1 MKTATGDAEQIRI
14 PACCA
19 PAPFIPTL
27 PRHRSETPM
36 LPRLRSLH
44 SAITALLAALAAASA
59 TAAAPPG
66 DPASAP
72 PAAVDTAIPA
82 LRVPVDV
89 ACHQQL
95 VVTANSR
102 TGTLSIVDAQSLQL
116 IGEYHVGDSP
126 SAVESTGDYLL
137 LTDHLRHTLLTLKLH
152 RETSNKCRL
161 EQLSTTD
168 VPRYPVDIAVSP
180 EGHSLAVTSLWSR
193 MLTLLQIDNSG
204 KLQET
209 HRIALPFAPRRVIFA
224 GPEMIVVADNFGGEL
239 CVIDGNSGEI
249 LRQQSLHGHNIRG
262 LAVNPHSRSLLV
274 TCQTLDSRTF
284 TTYERIF
291 WGVLMQNGL
300 HSLPLQ
306 TLLRPAHTERSAT
319 VKTAKPAANSSYGSL
334 DAYDEPEYDGS
345 SYASPQR
352 YPLGTPSVGS
362 GDPGA
367 MLVTSNDTTL
377 LLISGTNQIAFR
389 TASHL
394 PFERLPAGRRPES
407 LCLNPDHTRAWIAN
421 RFDDSLTVL
430 DLTGAAPAVLAT
442 VTLGTLRPQTPE
454 ESGEQLFYDASL
466 SLDGWFSCHSCHT
479 DGHTNGLLADTF
491 GDEDRG
497 APKKVL
503 SLLGTGYTA
512 PWAWNGSKTH
522 LEDQVKTSLIISM
535 QSQLPSD
542 QLPIEPLSAFLRST
556 TPPPALQFA
565 RGLEPDPDRT
575 SLARNLF
582 QSAGCSSCHA
592 GSSLTSA
599 AIVDVGI
606 HDEEGVTEFNPPS
619 LRGVSQRGPWFHDGR
634 ATQLRDV
641 LESGHHNPGEP
652 LSEDQIT
659 LLLELLE
666 SL

>member
-1 MKTATGDAEQIRI
+1 
-14 PACCA
+14 
-19 PAPFIPTL
+19 
-27 PRHRSETPM
+27 M
-36 LPRLRSLH
+36 LSRLRSLH
-44 SAITALLAALAAASA
+44 AVATALLAALAAL
-59 TAAAPPG
+59 TAAANASHPNSDPVSNPPEPA
-66 DPASAP
+66 DPA
-72 PAAVDTAIPA
+72 VPA
-82 LRVPVDV
+82 LRVPVDITS
-89 ACHQQL
+89 HQQL
-95 VVTANSR
+95 IVTANSR
-102 TGTLSIVDAQSLQL
+102 TGTLSIIDSQSLQL
-116 IGEYHVGDSP
+116 AGEFRVGTAP
-126 SAVESTGDYLL
+126 SAVDSNGHFLL
-137 LTDHLRHTLLTLKLH
+137 LTDHSRHSLQILKTRHDANGLC
-152 RETSNKCRL
+152 SL
-161 EQLSTTD
+161 ELVASTP
-168 VPRYPVDIAVSP
+168 VPRYPVDLAVSAD
-180 EGHSLAVTSLWSR
+180 GHSVAVTSLWSR
-193 MLTLLQIDNSG
+193 MLTLLHLDDAG
-204 KLQET
+204 RLHET
-209 HRIALPFAPRRVIFA
+209 HRIPLPFAPRRVLHADADHLI
-224 GPEMIVVADNFGGEL
+224 VADNFGGEL
-239 CVIDGNSGEI
+239 CVVNSDSGQI
-249 LRQQSLHGHNIRG
+249 IRRQSLHGHNIRG
-262 LAVNPHSRSLLV
+262 LAINPQTRSLLV

-300 HSLPLQ
+300 HSLPLPS
-306 TLLRPAHTERSAT
+306 LLRPVPTDSQQAT
-319 VKTAKPAANSSYGSL
+319 QPNSQPATPSTNSSYGSL

-345 SYASPQR
+345 SYSSPQR

-367 MLVTSNDTTL
+367 MLVTADDTTL
-377 LLISGTNQIAFR
+377 LLISGTNQVAFR
-389 TASHL
+389 AASHL
-394 PFERLPAGRRPES
+394 PFERLPTGLRPES
-407 LCLNPDHTRAWIAN
+407 LCLNPNQTRAFIAN

-430 DLTGAAPAVLAT
+430 DLTATAPT
-442 VTLGTLRPQTPE
+442 VVANVPLGTLRQPTPE
-454 ESGEQLFYDASL
+454 ESGERLFYDASL

-522 LEDQVKTSLIISM
+522 LEDQVRTSLIISM
-535 QSQLPSD
+535 QSQLPTD

-556 TPPPALQFA
+556 TPPPSLQFA
-565 RGLEPDPDRT
+565 RDSVSNSDRL
-575 SLARNLF
+575 SHARTLF
-582 QSAGCSSCHA
+582 QTANCQSCHA

-641 LESGHHNPGEP
+641 LESGHHGSDTP

-659 LLLELLE
+659 LLLELLD

>member
-1 MKTATGDAEQIRI
+1 
-14 PACCA
+14 
-19 PAPFIPTL
+19 
-27 PRHRSETPM
+27 M
-36 LPRLRSLH
+36 LPRRRPLH
-44 SAITALLAALAAASA
+44 SATSAPAAAHIALALLALLAGPATANPPATDPRSIPPTPVDASA
-59 TAAAPPG
+59 
-66 DPASAP
+66 
-72 PAAVDTAIPA
+72 PA

-89 ACHQQL
+89 TSHQQL

-102 TGTLSIVDAQSLQL
+102 TGTLSFIDGDSLQPA
-116 IGEYHVGDSP
+116 GEFLVGVSP

-137 LTDHLRHTLLTLKLH
+137 FTDHSRHTLHALKLQ
-152 RETSNKCRL
+152 REATGKCSL
-161 EQLSTTD
+161 QILATAS
-168 VPRYPVDIAVSP
+168 VPRYPVDLAVSADKRTV
-180 EGHSLAVTSLWSR
+180 AVTSLWSR
-193 MLTLLQIDNSG
+193 MLTLLQLNPAG
-204 KLQET
+204 GFHET
-209 HRIALPFAPRRVIFA
+209 HRVPLPFAPRRVLHVA
-224 GPEMIVVADNFGGEL
+224 PDRVVVADNFGGEM
-239 CVIDGNSGEI
+239 CAVDVASGQI
-249 LRQQSLHGHNIRG
+249 VRQQSLHGHNIRG
-262 LAVNPHSRSLLV
+262 LAVNPQTRSLMV

-306 TLLRPAHTERSAT
+306 TLLRPAPTNSTTLTAT
-319 VKTAKPAANSSYGSL
+319 SKTLGKPAANSSYGSL
-334 DAYDEPEYDGS
+334 DAYAEPEYDGS

-367 MLVTSNDTTL
+367 LLVTDDDTTL

-389 TASHL
+389 AASHL

-407 LCLNPDHTRAWIAN
+407 LCLNSAQTRAFVAN

-430 DLTGAAPAVLAT
+430 DLTGAAPT
-442 VTLGTLRPQTPE
+442 VVTTVPLGMLRPPTPE

-512 PWAWNGSKTH
+512 PWAWTGSKTH
-522 LEDQVKTSLIISM
+522 LEDQIKTSLIISM

-542 QLPIEPLSAFLRST
+542 ELPIAPLSAFLRST
-556 TPPPALQFA
+556 TPPPSLQFA
-565 RGLEPDPDRT
+565 RNSVFDPDRL
-575 SLARNLF
+575 SHAQRLF

-634 ATQLRDV
+634 AAQLRDV
-641 LESGHHNPGEP
+641 LESGHHGSDTP

-659 LLLELLE
+659 LLLELLD

>member
-1 MKTATGDAEQIRI
+1 
-14 PACCA
+14 
-19 PAPFIPTL
+19 
-27 PRHRSETPM
+27 M
-36 LPRLRSLH
+36 LPRRYPPL
-44 SAITALLAALAAASA
+44 SAPTALTVAILTLALLAVPAHSSA
-59 TAAAPPG
+59 FSPPPT
-66 DPASAP
+66 DPSPPP
-72 PAAVDTAIPA
+72 PAATDPSVAA
-82 LRVPVDV
+82 LRTPVDV
-89 ACHQQL
+89 TFHQQL

-102 TGTLSIVDAQSLQL
+102 TGTLSFIDGHSLQPAA
-116 IGEYHVGDSP
+116 EFHVGLSP
-126 SAVESTGDYLL
+126 SAIESTSEFLL
-137 LTDHLRHTLLTLKLH
+137 FTDHLRHTLHSLKLH
-152 RETSNKCRL
+152 RETSGHCSL
-161 EQLSTTD
+161 DPVATAS
-168 VPRYPVDIAVSP
+168 VPRYPVDLAVSNDT
-180 EGHSLAVTSLWSR
+180 HAVAVTSLWSR
-193 MLTLLQIDNSG
+193 MLTLLQLDPHG
-204 KLQET
+204 HFHHT
-209 HRIALPFAPRRVIFA
+209 HTVPLPFAPRKVVFA
-224 GPEMIVVADNFGGEL
+224 AANTVVVADNFGGDL
-239 CVIDGNSGEI
+239 CVVDSSTGKIV
-249 LRQQSLHGHNIRG
+249 RHQPLHGHNIRG
-262 LAVNPHSRSLLV
+262 LAVNPHTRSLMV

-306 TLLRPAHTERSAT
+306 SLLRPGPAENATSAET
-319 VKTAKPAANSSYGSL
+319 ATNSAKPATNSSYGSL
-334 DAYDEPEYDGS
+334 DVYDEPEYDGS
-345 SYASPQR
+345 PRTSPQR

-367 MLVTSNDTTL
+367 MLVTSDDTTL
-377 LLISGTNQIAFR
+377 LLISGTSQIAFR

-407 LCLNPDHTRAWIAN
+407 LCLNPEQTRAWIAN

-430 DLTGAAPAVLAT
+430 DLTGTAPAVIAT
-442 VTLGTLRPQTPE
+442 VPLGTRRPATPE
-454 ESGEQLFYDASL
+454 ETGEQLFYDASL

-512 PWAWNGSKTH
+512 PWAWTGSKTH
-522 LEDQVKTSLIISM
+522 LEDQIKTSLIISM
-535 QSQLPSD
+535 QTQLPSD
-542 QLPIEPLSAFLRST
+542 QLPVDPLSAFLRST
-556 TPPPALQFA
+556 TPPPSLHFA
-565 RGLEPDPDRT
+565 RGFTADPDRI
-575 SLARNLF
+575 SHAQKLF
-582 QSAGCSSCHA
+582 LSAGCSNCHS

-634 ATQLRDV
+634 ATHLRDV
-641 LESGHHNPGEP
+641 LESGHHSSDTP

-659 LLLELLE
+659 LLLELLD